1 MGNSLARFT
10 VALLALLLG
19 TATAVAAPAEL
30 ENVRLKALSD
40 RTRVVLDLSRPVGHR
55 IFSLKSPE
63 RTVIDLENIRAAEGH
78 SAPSGEGFVERIRS
92 GKRGGNGLRVVLDLE
107 RPTHARFF
115 ALEPSGSRGHR
126 LVVDLYPSTESR
138 VSGGESADEK
148 PILTAGDARK
158 AEVVV
163 AIDAG
168 HGGRDPGA
176 IGPTGT
182 LEKEVTLAVAR
193 RLQKRINAEPQ
204 MRVVMT
210 RMRDRYLG
218 LRERLLT
225 ARNHGADV
233 FVSLH
238 ADSYRRRSARG
249 SSVYILSQRGA
260 SSEAARWLAAQHNA
274 ADLVGGATLEGVD
287 REVRGVVLNMLQEHT
302 IGDGWRLANE
312 ILKSLKR
319 IGPVHK
325 REVERAGFVVL
336 KSPDIPSVLVE
347 MAFLSNPAEERKLT
361 NKRHQEKLAEAIA
374 AGVRNYAKMRMPH
387 LWPAPPKFH
396 VVRRGETLGGIAERY
411 RVSMKSLRL
420 ANGIDGDLLHIGVR
434 LTIPGDG

>member
-1 MGNSLARFT
+1 
-10 VALLALLLG
+10 
-19 TATAVAAPAEL
+19 
-30 ENVRLKALSD
+30 
-40 RTRVVLDLSRPVGHR
+40 
-55 IFSLKSPE
+55 
-63 RTVIDLENIRAAEGH
+63 
-78 SAPSGEGFVERIRS
+78 
-92 GKRGGNGLRVVLDLE
+92 
-107 RPTHARFF
+107 
-115 ALEPSGSRGHR
+115 
-126 LVVDLYPSTESR
+126 VVDLYA
-138 VSGGESADEK
+138 GEGAAIGRSHSQSA
-148 PILTAGDARK
+148 PVLTAGVARK

-193 RLQKRINAEPQ
+193 RLQTRINAEPQ

-210 RMRDRYLG
+210 RLSDRYLG
-218 LRERLLT
+218 LRDRLLA
-225 ARNHGADV
+225 ARNHGADL

-238 ADSYRRRSARG
+238 ADSYRRTTAQG

-287 REVRGVVLNMLQEHT
+287 RDVRGVVLNMLQEHSL
-302 IGDGWRLANE
+302 GDGWRLAKE
-312 ILKSLKR
+312 ILVSLKR

-325 REVERAGFVVL
+325 PEVERAGFVVL

-347 MAFLSNPAEERKLT
+347 MAFLSNPAEERKL
-361 NKRHQEKLAEAIA
+361 NDRQHQEKLAEAIA
-374 AGVRNYAKMRMPH
+374 AGIRSYAKTRMPH
-387 LWPAPPKFH
+387 LFPAPPRFH

-411 RVSMKSLRL
+411 RVSTHSLRL
-420 ANGIDGDLLHIGVR
+420 ANGIAGDLLYIGVK
-434 LTIPGDG
+434 LTIPSDG

>member
-1 MGNSLARFT
+1 LVRILFAT
-10 VALLALLLG
+10 LALLFGAESAL
-19 TATAVAAPAEL
+19 AVAAEL
-30 ENVRLKALSD
+30 ESVRIKALPD
-40 RTRVVLDLSRPVGHR
+40 RTRVVLDLNRPVGHR
-55 IFSLKSPE
+55 VFSLKGPE
-63 RTVIDLENIRAAEGH
+63 RTVIDLEQIRLGVDQ
-78 SAPSGEGFVERIRS
+78 SAPPGEGLVAKIRT
-92 GKRGGNGLRVVLDLE
+92 GQRGASGLRVVLDLVSAS
-107 RPTHARFF
+107 HAKFF
-115 ALEPSGSRGHR
+115 ALEPSGDRGHR
-126 LVVDLYPSTESR
+126 LVVDLYAGKGAAIGQSDSQSTP
-138 VSGGESADEK
+138 V
-148 PILTAGDARK
+148 LTAGVARK

-193 RLQKRINAEPQ
+193 RLQTRINAEPQ

-210 RMRDRYLG
+210 RLSDRYLG
-218 LRERLLT
+218 LRDRLLA
-225 ARNHGADV
+225 ARNHGADL

-238 ADSYRRRSARG
+238 ADSYRRTTAQG

-287 REVRGVVLNMLQEHT
+287 RDVRGVVLNMLQEHSL
-302 IGDGWRLANE
+302 GDGWRLAKE
-312 ILKSLKR
+312 ILVSLKR

-325 REVERAGFVVL
+325 PEVERAGFVVL

-347 MAFLSNPAEERKLT
+347 MAFLSNPAEERKL
-361 NKRHQEKLAEAIA
+361 NDRRHQEKLAEAIA
-374 AGVRNYAKMRMPH
+374 AGIRSYAKTRMPH
-387 LWPAPPKFH
+387 LFPAPPRFH

-411 RVSMKSLRL
+411 RVSTHSLRL
-420 ANGIDGDLLHIGVR
+420 ANGIAGDLLYIGVK
-434 LTIPGDG
+434 LTIPSDG